1 MADRAAAKIGIA
13 IEPIPAFLI
22 SAGPPVEDDIRG
34 YSGFRKK
41 TFVIRHHFRLE
52 KYFENPFCHFP
63 AMGAGEALP
72 ECLSGHCI
80 FIVLCSEIRLQ
91 LPHCLFKHIR
101 ILIRTAFKNK
111 ATFSGW
117 FRNRPLRAILQMRY
131 LSGAWSR
138 LIPAASPRRTGLRI
152 RPSPKPCL
160 AWSGRSRL
168 LRRLRLWDILRWRSS
183 CCSAAFVLRDWF
195 TASGKKGPCRT
206 AVMRFEI
213 WPSGIH
219 FSLRCFCGP
228 ARVTYVAAGCFS
240 FLFTHH
246 GLVGGASVPRSG

>member
-63 AMGAGEALP
+63 AMGAGEAFP

-91 LPHCLFKHIR
+91 LPHCLFKHIQNPR
-101 ILIRTAFKNK
+101 FEPLLKNK
-111 ATFSGW
+111 ATFSGVASGS
-117 FRNRPLRAILQMRY
+117 RPLLRAILPDEVLY
-131 LSGAWSR
+131 LALDPGR
-138 LIPAASPRRTGLRI
+138 IPVL
-152 RPSPKPCL
+152 
-160 AWSGRSRL
+160 L
-168 LRRLRLWDILRWRSS
+168 LREEQDCESDHRQSH
-183 CCSAAFVLRDWF
+183 A
-195 TASGKKGPCRT
+195 
-206 AVMRFEI
+206 
-213 WPSGIH
+213 
-219 FSLRCFCGP
+219 
-228 ARVTYVAAGCFS
+228 
-240 FLFTHH
+240 
-246 GLVGGASVPRSG
+246 